1 MDDTNKKEEPMF
13 FDSDIRY
20 FKYFIKS
27 YHDNWKKGKLDD
39 AYHDATAIVLHLEAL
54 LNGK

>member
-1 MDDTNKKEEPMF
+1 MF